1 METSFGEEMDH
12 KYCVG
17 EEALVTEKGERKSGM
32 YRGMLKENTSSKP
45 LAGKMGGAD
54 FCEFLQPA
62 GQKNWTFKDGWA
74 YLR

>member
-1 METSFGEEMDH
+1 MWFQGEID
-12 KYCVG
+12 CVCCRTQG
-17 EEALVTEKGERKSGM
+17 ALVVEKGEIGAHKVTQ
-32 YRGMLKENTSSKP
+32 KENTSSKP